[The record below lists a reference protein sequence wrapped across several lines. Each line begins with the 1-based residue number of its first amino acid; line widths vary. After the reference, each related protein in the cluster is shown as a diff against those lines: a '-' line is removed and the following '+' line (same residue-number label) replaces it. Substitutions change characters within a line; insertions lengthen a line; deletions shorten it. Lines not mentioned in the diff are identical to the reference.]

1 MYIYI
6 YYRIIIFIFILYSIS
21 ISISIS
27 IDNPRFPLFLGPLFY
42 VLVGKHPYMACY
54 MAMVCHGIDGPFIDD
69 LLPVKF
75 ADGIEGSIAGI
86 IVI

>member
-1 MYIYI
+1 M
-6 YYRIIIFIFILYSIS
+6 FQF
-21 ISISIS
+21 
-27 IDNPRFPLFLGPLFY
+27 
-42 VLVGKHPYMACY
+42 VGKHPYMACY

-75 ADGIEGSIAGI
+75 ADGIFESYVILAEGSIAGI